1 MINAGRNPGVLVE
14 RKERGGKIIMK
25 MAKLVLCLGT
35 VAMAWASASKSYDV
49 TLDNPAQVNGTELK
63 AGTYSVVLAGD
74 KATIHSGKVMV
85 EASVTVQEGDR
96 KFSATTVRY
105 TMVDGKYRI
114 KEIQLSGTRTM
125 LVFNN

>member
-1 MINAGRNPGVLVE
+1 
-14 RKERGGKIIMK
+14 MK

-49 TLDNPAQVNGTELK
+49 TLNSPAQVSGTELK

-74 KATIHSGKVMV
+74 KAMIHSGNVSV
-85 EASVTVQEGDR
+85 EASVTVQEGDK

-105 TMVDGKYRI
+105 SLVDGKNRI
-114 KEIQLSGTRTM
+114 REIQLSGTKTM